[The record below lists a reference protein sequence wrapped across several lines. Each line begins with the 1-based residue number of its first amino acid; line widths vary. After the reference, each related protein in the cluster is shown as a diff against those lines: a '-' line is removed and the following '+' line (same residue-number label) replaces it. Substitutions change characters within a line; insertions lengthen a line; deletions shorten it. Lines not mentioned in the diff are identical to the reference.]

1 MTPIQ
6 AFVLGLVQGLTEWL
20 PISSTAHLKL
30 VPELMGWPEPGPAF
44 SAVIQWGTLIAAL
57 IYFRADIGRI
67 LAGWFAGLYLRKPF
81 ETQEARLGWMILV
94 GTVPIVVLGLL
105 LKDQIEGQFRRT
117 EVIAWALIL
126 GAAAL
131 AAAEGWYTRRKSP
144 THLSDMTWTQ
154 GLLIGL
160 AQTLALV
167 PGASRSG
174 VTITGGLLAGV
185 SREAAARY
193 SFLLSFPAIFGA
205 GLYQLIKSRKE
216 LLAAEDGA
224 ANLILATVVAGL
236 SGYVTIPFLLAVVK
250 RHSTLVFIVYRVL
263 LGGLL
268 LGLLTAGVLK
278 G

>member
-1 MTPIQ
+1 
-6 AFVLGLVQGLTEWL
+6 
-20 PISSTAHLKL
+20 
-30 VPELMGWPEPGPAF
+30 
-44 SAVIQWGTLIAAL
+44 
-57 IYFRADIGRI
+57 
-67 LAGWFAGLYLRKPF
+67 
-81 ETQEARLGWMILV
+81 
-94 GTVPIVVLGLL
+94 VPIVVLGLL

-174 VTITGGLLAGV
+174 VTITGGLLVGV

-250 RHSTLVFIVYRVL
+250 RYSTLVFIVYRVL